1 MELVS
6 GRPLES
12 DERLLRRFLAGEPEA
27 CRRLERWAHEIL
39 FYQRLG
45 LGREEREDAVQD
57 VLAGVLRAAG
67 QPGFA
72 LRHGLRAFVRT
83 LTLARAIDRVRRR
96 RPAVPADETLP
107 DTGEGP
113 EAGAE
118 RAEESARL
126 HDALA
131 GLDPRCRSIIRLHY
145 FEDWT
150 YARIA
155 ASENRR
161 EATMRVR
168 MFNCLRA
175 LRERMGAGAPGGA
188 P

>member
-1 MELVS
+1 MAS
-6 GRPLES
+6 PRPLEH
-12 DERLLRRFLAGEPEA
+12 DEQLLRRFLAGESQA
-27 CRRLERWAHEIL
+27 CRLLERWAHEIL

-45 LGREEREDAVQD
+45 LTREEREDAVQD
-57 VLAGVLRAAG
+57 VLAGVLRAASR
-67 QPGFA
+67 PGFA

-96 RPAVPADETLP
+96 RRSVPADDALP
-107 DTGEGP
+107 DPARGP
-113 EAGAE
+113 EADAE
-118 RAEESARL
+118 ASAQSEQL
-126 HDALA
+126 HAAMA
-131 GLDPRCRSIIRLHY
+131 GLDERCRAIIRLHY

-155 ASENRR
+155 AHEHRG

-175 LRERMGAGAPGGA
+175 LRERMGAGMRSGER
-188 P
+188 